1 MDALTKQQ
9 QIQEWSKLYDK
20 PISGEEFTEI
30 CQNLNGF
37 FTTLKQW
44 SDDEERKL
52 AENGQGN
59 DKRSIIL
66 SLTP

>member
-1 MDALTKQQ
+1 MCALTKQQ
-9 QIQEWSKLYDK
+9 QIQEWSRLYDRSI
-20 PISGEEFTEI
+20 PEEEFAEI

-66 SLTP
+66 PPTP